1 MASLLGQS
9 SDVSANQQGPPSTRL
24 PPTLKVS
31 DEIDMETLP
40 PSTELLTYYRNRLRE
55 FETERTAMIKKMNA
69 IEVSHE
75 ELHRTQWDLRVRQ
88 EEIAELQRA
97 LSDANVYLFDE
108 REQVLKLQAEN
119 DQLKIQELEDRRR
132 IQHLLALT
140 QPVSQEVTFFRDCRP
155 AKMTRFPI
163 ENSKETL
170 RSQADSIMRD
180 PVDAGNR
187 SAPSNNNSSTLR
199 GSKTRQRGTGARRVR
214 RSNNKSFANTS
225 SRSGLNITAASSV
238 NKSGSVGS
246 PSGTMQPFKNR
257 VLRTIYLPSEKAD
270 TLLLTVES
278 LQKQLE
284 AVKELESG
292 RNAALLEDRR
302 KRIEEERV
310 RAAADREQVEAL
322 QDTVKRLEEKLRNA
336 TKDYLETRH
345 AHQVHARVMKEETE
359 MLRSQNESL
368 VRELQEERRRSVVE
382 SESVKTAAEQ
392 EAQMYTEQFR
402 REALAREED
411 LSVLK
416 EQYNE
421 VQKMYKQRV
430 SKLESSLRSLTI
442 KYKQLSH
449 RRQMDFEGYG
459 ADVANLRAQLRKMES
474 LVVKG
479 TARRKLRKSKRSI
492 NSRRSKAFTGRSNY
506 SNNDTRSI
514 SSIIGRGNGVNGNSS
529 KMIESVDMVE
539 SIPGVPS
546 SSDGYGSASNND
558 AEANDVYVGSS
569 RHPNGKS
576 KPETLENDLIGL
588 RERLASLEGQIT
600 NIMND
605 DLEND
610 E

>member
-1 MASLLGQS
+1 
-9 SDVSANQQGPPSTRL
+9 
-24 PPTLKVS
+24 
-31 DEIDMETLP
+31 
-40 PSTELLTYYRNRLRE
+40 
-55 FETERTAMIKKMNA
+55 
-69 IEVSHE
+69 
-75 ELHRTQWDLRVRQ
+75 
-88 EEIAELQRA
+88 
-97 LSDANVYLFDE
+97 
-108 REQVLKLQAEN
+108 
-119 DQLKIQELEDRRR
+119 
-132 IQHLLALT
+132 
-140 QPVSQEVTFFRDCRP
+140 
-155 AKMTRFPI
+155 
-163 ENSKETL
+163 
-170 RSQADSIMRD
+170 
-180 PVDAGNR
+180 
-187 SAPSNNNSSTLR
+187 
-199 GSKTRQRGTGARRVR
+199 
-214 RSNNKSFANTS
+214 
-225 SRSGLNITAASSV
+225 
-238 NKSGSVGS
+238 
-246 PSGTMQPFKNR
+246 MQPFKNR

-345 AHQVHARVMKEETE
+345 AHQVHARIMKEETE
-359 MLRSQNESL
+359 MLRAQNESL

-430 SKLESSLRSLTI
+430 SKLESSLKSLTI

-459 ADVANLRAQLRKMES
+459 ADVANLRTQLRKMEG

-479 TARRKLRKSKRSI
+479 TARRKLRRGRL
-492 NSRRSKAFTGRSNY
+492 NSVLVLAEQAIHGQKQL
-506 SNNDTRSI
+506 SNNDTRSL

-558 AEANDVYVGSS
+558 AEVYVGGN
-569 RHPNGKS
+569 RNLTGKS

-610 E
+610 EGEE